1 VTRWEHL
8 NLIEPFNKE
17 FFDPRNRAEEFLY
30 TPDQLLQEIHQESDQ
45 PFLKQCALVEQ
56 AQEGR

>member
-1 VTRWEHL
+1 L

-30 TPDQLLQEIHQESDQ
+30 TPDQLLQEIHQENDQ

-56 AQEGR
+56 TQEGQ